1 MKKKPC
7 VCVIDDDPHVGKG
20 WKYSLGNDAHL
31 YYFQDHLK
39 LFEKAKE
46 DPTLIP
52 SFNCVIMGRYFKPFA
67 LDVVNSDVAEKIKE
81 EGSGPVFLN
90 WQGYIVK
97 EDLAARFDGKLFHRY
112 GVKWQTLRLRI
123 QKYERSQKFQKKAPA
138 AVEVQTI
145 LADVPTV
152 QVERVS
158 KPLRCQEVLQAM
170 ARRAQGTHRERIEF
184 YVTQDQGSGV
194 ELLEAI
200 YDRLVTNKNRPD
212 TCPSRYINSSPII
225 AKRILHDAL
234 YGS

>member
-7 VCVIDDDPHVGKG
+7 VCVIDEDPHVGKG
-20 WKYSLGNDAHL
+20 WKYSLGNDATL
-31 YYFQDHLK
+31 YYFPDHLA

-46 DPTLIP
+46 DAMLIP
-52 SFNCVIMGRYFKPFA
+52 SLNCVIMGRYFKA
-67 LDVVNSDVAEKIKE
+67 IGLDVANSDVAEKIKS

-97 EDLAARFDGKLFHRY
+97 EDLNNRFDGKLFHRY

-123 QKYERSQKFQKKAPA
+123 QKYERSQKFQKRPTVVETAPA
-138 AVEVQTI
+138 PKPEPLLETSK
-145 LADVPTV
+145 
-152 QVERVS
+152 VS
-158 KPLRCQEVLQAM
+158 KPDRCKEVLQAM

-184 YVTQDQGSGV
+184 YMTQDQSSGM

-200 YDRLVTNKNRPD
+200 YDRLVTNKNRPE

-225 AKRILHDAL
+225 AKRILHEAL
-234 YGS
+234 YGA